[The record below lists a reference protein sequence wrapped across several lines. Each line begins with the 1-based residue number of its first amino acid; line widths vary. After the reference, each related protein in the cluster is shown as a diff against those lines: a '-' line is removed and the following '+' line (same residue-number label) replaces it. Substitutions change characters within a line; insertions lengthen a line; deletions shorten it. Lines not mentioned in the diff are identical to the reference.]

1 MTRIFLLDSPGT
13 GSDDRV
19 AQLRALGYDVQ
30 LLPAGTDADA
40 GWTEH
45 GYRDFIEKSHDLICT
60 HDETGK
66 LLSVNLA
73 AEKAL
78 GYSREAWIG
87 RNLRDLLIPEVR
99 SLFPAYLAEIA
110 AKGVATGVMRMR
122 AADGQVREWEYH
134 NTLHAAPDGRRWVSG
149 IAHDVTEQLETTRR
163 LRASERRFRALFEQA
178 AVGVAHIQTPT
189 GRILAANLK
198 CTTILGYSPEEML
211 TLDFDRLLH
220 PDELQASHESMAQ
233 LERGDVA
240 EFTAQRRLMRKD
252 GGIVWVELSVSPMW
266 RTGGPPTEHMAVM
279 QDITER
285 KRAETQREALE
296 VQLRHA
302 QKLEAVG
309 TLAGGIAHD
318 FNNLLAVIRGNID
331 LIRLDMDAQ
340 HPATQSIDAI
350 SAAANRATELVRQIL
365 TFSRKQLS
373 KRLPMPLAPVIEEV
387 TRLLRAGLP
396 ANIEIE
402 MRLDSA
408 APPVLADAIQM
419 HQVVMNLCTNAWHAI
434 EPGMG
439 RITVSLE
446 AAVISSAALGEA
458 DVVSGPCA
466 RITVRDNG
474 RGMDRETLQRI
485 FEPFF
490 TTKRL
495 GRGSGLGLSVAHG
508 IVKEHGGMIR
518 VESELHEGTSFHV
531 YLPASDPAVIA
542 PLPVPDAEVETEEP
556 AVAPLGC
563 VLYVDDEQAV
573 VSFVTRLIERLGYQ
587 AVGCVRGS
595 DAVDAVRA
603 APKRFDVVLTDYNM
617 PGMLGTDV
625 ARTIA
630 AIRPGLPIVLVS
642 GYAEQLD
649 ERLTEPIGIRHRLNK
664 PFGLAD
670 LGAMLARVIRE
681 SGEIAKAG

>member
-1 MTRIFLLDSPGT
+1 
-13 GSDDRV
+13 
-19 AQLRALGYDVQ
+19 
-30 LLPAGTDADA
+30 
-40 GWTEH
+40 
-45 GYRDFIEKSHDLICT
+45 
-60 HDETGK
+60 
-66 LLSVNLA
+66 
-73 AEKAL
+73 
-78 GYSREAWIG
+78 
-87 RNLRDLLIPEVR
+87 
-99 SLFPAYLAEIA
+99 
-110 AKGVATGVMRMR
+110 
-122 AADGQVREWEYH
+122 
-134 NTLHAAPDGRRWVSG
+134 
-149 IAHDVTEQLETTRR
+149 
-163 LRASERRFRALFEQA
+163 
-178 AVGVAHIQTPT
+178 
-189 GRILAANLK
+189 
-198 CTTILGYSPEEML
+198 
-211 TLDFDRLLH
+211 
-220 PDELQASHESMAQ
+220 MAQ
-233 LERGDVA
+233 LERSDVA
-240 EFTAQRRLMRKD
+240 EFTAQRRLLRKD
-252 GGIVWVELSVSPMW
+252 GGIVCVELSVSPMW
-266 RTGGPPTEHMAVM
+266 RDGSPPTEHMAVM

-373 KRLPMPLAPVIEEV
+373 KRSPMPLAPVIEEV

-408 APPVLADAIQM
+408 APQVLADAIQM

-458 DVVSGPCA
+458 DAVSGPCA

-518 VESELHEGTSFHV
+518 VESELHKGASFHV
-531 YLPASDPAVIA
+531 YLPASDPAVIT
-542 PLPVPDAEVETEEP
+542 PLPVLDAAREVEEP

-573 VSFVTRLIERLGYQ
+573 VSFVTRLIERLGYK

-625 ARTIA
+625 ARAVA

-664 PFGLAD
+664 PFALAD
-670 LGAMLARVIRE
+670 LGALLARVIRE